1 MVAESFA
8 YTYIHRVPDF
18 SRWSLGDELL
28 LRAHAT
34 KIIVLSAV
42 FVAEG
47 AFLAISPF
55 EAMFQSDKRYPHK
68 INKFVVEGNL
78 QITVAI

>member
-1 MVAESFA
+1 MVTNYF
-8 YTYIHRVPDF
+8 YVHMQP
-18 SRWSLGDELL
+18 
-28 LRAHAT
+28 
-34 KIIVLSAV
+34 KLSAI

-55 EAMFQSDKRYPHK
+55 EAIFQSDKRYPHK

-78 QITVAI
+78 QITVYV